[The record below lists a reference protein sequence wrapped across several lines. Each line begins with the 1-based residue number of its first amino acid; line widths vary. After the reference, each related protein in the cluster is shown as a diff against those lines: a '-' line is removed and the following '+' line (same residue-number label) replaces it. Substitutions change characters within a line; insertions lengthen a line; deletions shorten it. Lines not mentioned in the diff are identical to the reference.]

1 LRETPSETVL
11 DDQHV
16 AKPLSVRAYVLINPF
31 FALGSE
37 RAEQENCALI
47 LNENVRSN
55 RDN

>member
-1 LRETPSETVL
+1 VL

-37 RAEQENCALI
+37 RAEEENCAFI